1 MNRRETI
8 YSAVSGIRSEYIEQA
23 ADYRFS
29 RKRSF
34 LRIGSAVAAAC
45 VVLCAGALGLRYMLQ
60 EGQIRKGADLASGAQ
75 PATAAYEEAAAEEDL
90 SAAGLM
96 AVPEQEFPMAEKAKA
111 ASTAS
116 ANAAGS
122 ASLRKPIMAE
132 EAYAPDEMAPN
143 RGEARIAPGLLAT
156 LEEDNGSSGP
166 YAVEL
171 NVFFYG
177 GLWETYLDEAHER
190 YMECWEDPAVQRYES
205 LYEDWRANIY
215 VPDELDLAMLEKGA
229 DISPERFAEYWN
241 ETASEEDRA
250 AYAEASG
257 RRQRAWDAY
266 LDRVADSETE
276 EALRAEDRERER
288 QRLSEAGIE
297 VVYDEESHCFRGD
310 LTRDQILHFPCSPSF
325 GYQIN
330 WTNHDSIADE

>member
-1 MNRRETI
+1 
-8 YSAVSGIRSEYIEQA
+8 
-23 ADYRFS
+23 
-29 RKRSF
+29 
-34 LRIGSAVAAAC
+34 
-45 VVLCAGALGLRYMLQ
+45 
-60 EGQIRKGADLASGAQ
+60 
-75 PATAAYEEAAAEEDL
+75 
-90 SAAGLM
+90 
-96 AVPEQEFPMAEKAKA
+96 
-111 ASTAS
+111 
-116 ANAAGS
+116 
-122 ASLRKPIMAE
+122 MAE
-132 EAYAPDEMAPN
+132 EANAPDEMAPN
-143 RGEARIAPGLLAT
+143 RGEVRIAPGLLAA

-171 NVFFYG
+171 DVFFYG

-190 YMECWEDPAVQRYES
+190 YMECWEDPAIQRYENM
-205 LYEDWRANIY
+205 YEDWHANIY

-241 ETASEEDRA
+241 ETASEEDRT
-250 AYAEASG
+250 AYAEASE

-276 EALRAEDRERER
+276 ETLRAKDRERER

-297 VVYDEESHCFRGD
+297 VVYDEEFHCFRGV

-330 WTNHDSIADE
+330 WTDHDSIADE

>member
-45 VVLCAGALGLRYMLQ
+45 VVLCAGALGIRYMLQ

-75 PATAAYEEAAAEEDL
+75 PAAAAYEEAAADL
-90 SAAGLM
+90 SAAGPM
-96 AVPEQEFPMAEKAKA
+96 AVPEQEFPMAEEAKA
-111 ASTAS
+111 VNAASIAS
-116 ANAAGS
+116 ADAAEP
-122 ASLRKPIMAE
+122 AAAQNPIMAE
-132 EAYAPDEMAPN
+132 EADVPDEMAPN
-143 RGEARIAPGLLAT
+143 RGEVRIAPGLLAA

-171 NVFFYG
+171 DVFFYG

-190 YMECWEDPAVQRYES
+190 YMECWEDPAIQRYENM
-205 LYEDWRANIY
+205 YEDWHANIY

-241 ETASEEDRA
+241 ETASEEDRT
-250 AYAEASG
+250 AYAEASE

-276 EALRAEDRERER
+276 ETLRAKYRERER
-288 QRLSEAGIE
+288 
-297 VVYDEESHCFRGD
+297 
-310 LTRDQILHFPCSPSF
+310 
-325 GYQIN
+325 
-330 WTNHDSIADE
+330 